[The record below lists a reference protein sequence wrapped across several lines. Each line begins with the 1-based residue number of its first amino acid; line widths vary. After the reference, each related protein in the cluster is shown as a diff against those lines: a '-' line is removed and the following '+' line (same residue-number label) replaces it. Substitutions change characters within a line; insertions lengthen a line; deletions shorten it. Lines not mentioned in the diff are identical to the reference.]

1 MDGLRASAGLLR
13 RGRLRRRRQS
23 QSHSGS
29 VLTLPLRPR
38 KIRRQLRRSVGSRM
52 AALRAQTLPSEDSED
67 SRVESAVD
75 DSGEPLSGGAAAAIP
90 DAARRE
96 SYDHLGPAELLAA
109 PLEAPPAARS
119 LQTPRALVEAQTP
132 PARLVEAQTPPARL
146 VPASVPARVVETSAL
161 PCTASHLAVPPAV
174 APATLSGPQGDST
187 GGELPRGSPLQRVLA
202 ELNRIP
208 NSRRRA
214 ARLFEWLITPMP
226 PEHFYRRL
234 WEREAVLVRR
244 QDHNYY
250 QGLFS
255 TADLDAML
263 RNEDVQ
269 FGQHLDAARYIN
281 GRRETL
287 NPPGR
292 ALPAAAWSLYQ
303 AGCSLRL
310 LCPQAFSTTVWQ
322 FLAVLQEQF
331 GSMAGSNIYL
341 TPPNSQG
348 FAPHY
353 DDIEAFVLQ
362 LEGRKLWRVYRPRVP
377 TEELALTSSPNFS
390 QEDLGEPV
398 LQTVLEPGDLLYFP
412 RGFIHQAQCQ
422 DGVHSLHLTLS
433 TYQRNTWGDFLEAV
447 LPLAVQA
454 AMEENV
460 EFRRG
465 LPRDFMDYMGAQHSD
480 SKDPRRTAFME
491 KVRVLVARLGHF
503 APVDAVADQ
512 RAKDF
517 IHDSLPPV
525 LTDRERALSV
535 YGLPIRWE
543 AGQPVNVGAQLTTET
558 EVHMLQDGIARLVG
572 EGGHLFLYY
581 TVENSRVYHLEEP
594 KFLEIFPQQA
604 DAMELLLRSYPEFVR
619 IGDLPCD
626 SVEDQ
631 LSLATMLYDKGLLI
645 TKMPLTLN

>member
-1 MDGLRASAGLLR
+1 MEAPGPSAGPSR
-13 RGRLRRRRQS
+13 RGRLRRRRPPQP
-23 QSHSGS
+23 HNGS
-29 VLTLPLRPR
+29 VLALPLRPR
-38 KIRRQLRRSVGSRM
+38 KVRRQLRRSVASRM
-52 AALRAQTLPSEDSED
+52 AALRAQALPSEDSED
-67 SRVESAVD
+67 ARVQTAADAVGD
-75 DSGEPLSGGAAAAIP
+75 ALPAGAGAAP
-90 DAARRE
+90 
-96 SYDHLGPAELLAA
+96 ELLG
-109 PLEAPPAARS
+109 APPAARS
-119 LQTPRALVEAQTP
+119 PQTP
-132 PARLVEAQTPPARL
+132 PARAPDGP
-146 VPASVPARVVETSAL
+146 SL
-161 PCTASHLAVPPAV
+161 PGSPRHV
-174 APATLSGPQGDST
+174 ANCA
-187 GGELPRGSPLQRVLA
+187 PRAEDAGRERPWDSPLQRALA
-202 ELNRIP
+202 ELSRIP
-208 NSRRRA
+208 SSRRRA
-214 ARLFEWLITPMP
+214 ARLFEWLIAPMP
-226 PEHFYRRL
+226 PDHFYRRL

-244 QDHNYY
+244 QDHAYY

-255 TADLDAML
+255 TADLDAIL
-263 RNEDVQ
+263 RHEEVQ
-269 FGQHLDAARYIN
+269 FGQHLDAARYVD

-331 GSMAGSNIYL
+331 GSMAGSNVYL

-362 LEGRKLWRVYRPRVP
+362 LEGRKFWRVYRPRVP
-377 TEELALTSSPNFS
+377 GEELALTSSPNFS

-412 RGFIHQAQCQ
+412 RGFIHQAECQ

-433 TYQRNTWGDFLEAV
+433 TYQRNTWGDFLEAI

-535 YGLPIRWE
+535 HGLPIRWE

-572 EGGHLFLYY
+572 EGGQLFLYY

-594 KFLEIFPQQA
+594 KCLEICPQQA
-604 DAMELLLRSYPEFVR
+604 DAMEFLLHSYPEFVR
-619 IGDLPCD
+619 VGDLPCD

-631 LSLATMLYDKGLLI
+631 LSLATMLYDKGLLL
-645 TKMPLTLN
+645 TKVPLAQN

>member
-1 MDGLRASAGLLR
+1 MEVLRPSAGVLK
-13 RGRLRRRRQS
+13 RGRLRRRRPPQP
-23 QSHSGS
+23 HSGS
-29 VLTLPLRPR
+29 VLALPLRPR
-38 KIRRQLRRSVGSRM
+38 KIRRQLRRSVASRM
-52 AALRAQTLPSEDSED
+52 SALRAQALPSEDADGSRAQTTADDLGD
-67 SRVESAVD
+67 SLPGS
-75 DSGEPLSGGAAAAIP
+75 AAAIP
-90 DAARRE
+90 
-96 SYDHLGPAELLAA
+96 ELL
-109 PLEAPPAARS
+109 EASPAARS
-119 LQTPRALVEAQTP
+119 LQTPPAGVVEVPAA
-132 PARLVEAQTPPARL
+132 PARAPDVCTPQ
-146 VPASVPARVVETSAL
+146 
-161 PCTASHLAVPPAV
+161 HLANSLPLGT
-174 APATLSGPQGDST
+174 PATLSAPQMDNAGR
-187 GGELPRGSPLQRVLA
+187 ELPWDSPLQRILA

-208 NSRRRA
+208 SSRRRA
-214 ARLFEWLITPMP
+214 ARLFEWLIAPMP
-226 PEHFYRRL
+226 PDHFYRRL

-244 QDHNYY
+244 QDHAYY

-255 TADLDAML
+255 TADLDSIL
-263 RNEDVQ
+263 RNEEVQ

-310 LCPQAFSTTVWQ
+310 LCPQAFSITVWQ

-331 GSMAGSNIYL
+331 GSMAGSNVYL

-377 TEELALTSSPNFS
+377 GEELALTSSPNFS

-412 RGFIHQAQCQ
+412 RGFIHQAECQ

-433 TYQRNTWGDFLEAV
+433 TYQRNTWGDFLEAI

-543 AGQPVNVGAQLTTET
+543 AGEPVNVGAQLTTET

-572 EGGHLFLYY
+572 EGGQLFLYH

-594 KFLEIFPQQA
+594 KCLEIYPQQA
-604 DAMELLLRSYPEFVR
+604 DAMEFLLRSYPEFVR
-619 IGDLPCD
+619 VGDLPCD

-631 LSLATMLYDKGLLI
+631 LSLATMLYDKGLLL
-645 TKMPLTLN
+645 TKVPLAQN

>member
-1 MDGLRASAGLLR
+1 MEELQNGAALPR
-13 RGRLRRRRQS
+13 RGRGRRRRQP
-23 QSHSGS
+23 QLRDGS
-29 VLTLPLRPR
+29 VLVLPSRPR
-38 KIRRQLRRSVGSRM
+38 RIRRHRKTAAARV
-52 AALRAQTLPSEDSED
+52 AALRARSLLRKASAPKVEPAAS
-67 SRVESAVD
+67 SREAPA
-75 DSGEPLSGGAAAAIP
+75 E
-90 DAARRE
+90 RRE
-96 SYDHLGPAELLAA
+96 PSLSAE
-109 PLEAPPAARS
+109 
-119 LQTPRALVEAQTP
+119 PR
-132 PARLVEAQTPPARL
+132 
-146 VPASVPARVVETSAL
+146 PASVSVRRRVEGR
-161 PCTASHLAVPPAV
+161 PAV
-174 APATLSGPQGDST
+174 SRLLGTPVPLPGPCVDDA
-187 GGELPRGSPLQRVLA
+187 ERPWDSPLQQVLA
-202 ELNRIP
+202 ELNGIP
-208 NSRRRA
+208 SSRRRA
-214 ARLFEWLITPMP
+214 ARLFEWLLAPLP
-226 PEHFYRRL
+226 PDHFYRRL

-244 QDHNYY
+244 QDPTYY
-250 QGLFS
+250 GGLFS
-255 TADLDAML
+255 TADLDSML
-263 RNEDVQ
+263 RHEDVH
-269 FGQHLDAARYIN
+269 FGQHLDAARYID

-310 LCPQAFSTTVWQ
+310 LCPQAFSPTVWQ

-331 GSMAGSNIYL
+331 GSMAGSNVYL

-362 LEGRKLWRVYRPRVP
+362 LEGRKLWRVYRPRDP
-377 TEELALTSSPNFS
+377 SEELALTSSPNFS

-412 RGFIHQAQCQ
+412 RGFIHQAECQ

-433 TYQRNTWGDFLEAV
+433 TFQRNTWGDFLEAV

-454 AMEENV
+454 AIEENV

-535 YGLPIRWE
+535 HGLPIRWE
-543 AGQPVNVGAQLTTET
+543 AGEPVNVGAQLTTET

-572 EGGHLFLYY
+572 EGGRLFLYY

-594 KFLEIFPQQA
+594 KCLEIYPQQA

-619 IGDLPCD
+619 VGDLPCD

-631 LSLATMLYDKGLLI
+631 LSLATMLYDKGLLL
-645 TKMPLTLN
+645 TKTPLVLS

>member
-1 MDGLRASAGLLR
+1 MASV
-13 RGRLRRRRQS
+13 RGK
-23 QSHSGS
+23 
-29 VLTLPLRPR
+29 R
-38 KIRRQLRRSVGSRM
+38 KR
-52 AALRAQTLPSEDSED
+52 
-67 SRVESAVD
+67 
-75 DSGEPLSGGAAAAIP
+75 
-90 DAARRE
+90 
-96 SYDHLGPAELLAA
+96 PAELLEASRSAEPRPVSARPRSASATLPSRVEGWAALSRNLGTAA
-109 PLEAPPAARS
+109 PPPPGSHADEPGR
-119 LQTPRALVEAQTP
+119 PRA
-132 PARLVEAQTPPARL
+132 
-146 VPASVPARVVETSAL
+146 
-161 PCTASHLAVPPAV
+161 
-174 APATLSGPQGDST
+174 
-187 GGELPRGSPLQRVLA
+187 SPLQQVLT
-202 ELNRIP
+202 ELNGIP
-208 NSRRRA
+208 SSRRRA
-214 ARLFEWLITPMP
+214 ARLFEWLLAPLP
-226 PEHFYRRL
+226 PDHFYRRL

-244 QDHNYY
+244 QDRSYY
-250 QGLFS
+250 EGLFS
-255 TADLDAML
+255 TADLDSML
-263 RNEDVQ
+263 RYEDVQ
-269 FGQHLDAARYIN
+269 FGQHLDAARYVD

-292 ALPAAAWSLYQ
+292 ALPAAAWSLYR

-310 LCPQAFSTTVWQ
+310 LCPQAFSPTVWQ

-331 GSMAGSNIYL
+331 GSMAGSNVYL
-341 TPPNSQG
+341 TPPDSQG

-362 LEGRKLWRVYRPRVP
+362 LEGRKLWRVYRPRDP
-377 TEELALTSSPNFS
+377 SEELALTSSPNFS

-412 RGFIHQAQCQ
+412 RGFIHQAECQ

-454 AMEENV
+454 AIEENV

-535 YGLPIRWE
+535 HGLPVRWE
-543 AGQPVNVGAQLTTET
+543 AGEPVNVGAQLTTET
-558 EVHMLQDGIARLVG
+558 QVHMLQDGVARLVG
-572 EGGHLFLYY
+572 EGGRLFLYH

-594 KFLEIFPQQA
+594 KCLEIHPQQA

-619 IGDLPCD
+619 VGDLPCD

-631 LSLATMLYDKGLLI
+631 LSLATMLYDKGLLL
-645 TKMPLTLN
+645 TKTPLVPS

>member
-1 MDGLRASAGLLR
+1 MEGLRASAGLLR
-13 RGRLRRRRQS
+13 RGRLRRRRQP
-23 QSHSGS
+23 QPHSSS
-29 VLTLPLRPR
+29 VLSLPLRPR
-38 KIRRQLRRSVGSRM
+38 KIRRQLRRSVASRM
-52 AALRAQTLPSEDSED
+52 AALRAQTLPSEDSVD

-75 DSGEPLSGGAAAAIP
+75 GTGDPLSGGAAAAIP

-96 SYDHLGPAELLAA
+96 SYGPLGPAEL
-109 PLEAPPAARS
+109 LEAPPAARS

-132 PARLVEAQTPPARL
+132 PARLVEAQTQPARL
-146 VPASVPARVVETSAL
+146 VPASVPTRVVETSAL
-161 PCTASHLAVPPAV
+161 LCNAQHLAASSSV
-174 APATLSGPQGDST
+174 APATLSGPQGESS
-187 GGELPRGSPLQRVLA
+187 GGELSWGSPLQRVLA

-214 ARLFEWLITPMP
+214 ARLFEWLIAPMP

-244 QDHNYY
+244 QDHTYY

-255 TADLDAML
+255 TADLDSML
-263 RNEDVQ
+263 RHEDVQ

-310 LCPQAFSTTVWQ
+310 LCPQAFSSTVWQ

-331 GSMAGSNIYL
+331 GSMAGSNVYL

-362 LEGRKLWRVYRPRVP
+362 LEGRKLWRVYRPRDP

-412 RGFIHQAQCQ
+412 RGFIHQAECQ

-543 AGQPVNVGAQLTTET
+543 SGEPVNVGAQLTTET

-594 KFLEIFPQQA
+594 KYLEIYPQQA

-619 IGDLPCD
+619 VGDLPCD

>member
-1 MDGLRASAGLLR
+1 MEELQNGVALPR
-13 RGRLRRRRQS
+13 RGRGRRRRQP
-23 QSHSGS
+23 QLRDGS
-29 VLTLPLRPR
+29 VLVLPSRPR
-38 KIRRQLRRSVGSRM
+38 RIRRHRKTAAARV
-52 AALRAQTLPSEDSED
+52 AALRARSLLRKASAPKVEPAAS
-67 SRVESAVD
+67 SREAPA
-75 DSGEPLSGGAAAAIP
+75 E
-90 DAARRE
+90 RRE
-96 SYDHLGPAELLAA
+96 PSLSAE
-109 PLEAPPAARS
+109 
-119 LQTPRALVEAQTP
+119 PR
-132 PARLVEAQTPPARL
+132 
-146 VPASVPARVVETSAL
+146 PASVSVRRRVEGR
-161 PCTASHLAVPPAV
+161 PAV
-174 APATLSGPQGDST
+174 SRLLGTPVPLPGPRVDDA
-187 GGELPRGSPLQRVLA
+187 ERPWDSPLQQVLA
-202 ELNRIP
+202 ELNGIP
-208 NSRRRA
+208 SSRRRA
-214 ARLFEWLITPMP
+214 ARLFEWLLAPLP
-226 PEHFYRRL
+226 PDHFYRRL

-244 QDHNYY
+244 QDPTYY
-250 QGLFS
+250 GGLFS
-255 TADLDAML
+255 TADLDSML
-263 RNEDVQ
+263 RHEDVH
-269 FGQHLDAARYIN
+269 FGQHLDAARYID

-310 LCPQAFSTTVWQ
+310 LCPQAFSPTVWQ

-331 GSMAGSNIYL
+331 GSMAGSNVYL

-362 LEGRKLWRVYRPRVP
+362 LEGRKLWRVYRPRDP
-377 TEELALTSSPNFS
+377 SEELALTSSPNFS

-412 RGFIHQAQCQ
+412 RGFIHQAECQ

-433 TYQRNTWGDFLEAV
+433 TFQRNTWGDFLEAV

-454 AMEENV
+454 AIEENV

-535 YGLPIRWE
+535 HGLPIRWE
-543 AGQPVNVGAQLTTET
+543 AGEPVNMGAQLTTET

-572 EGGHLFLYY
+572 EGGRLFLYY

-594 KFLEIFPQQA
+594 KCLEIYPQQA

-619 IGDLPCD
+619 VGDLPCD

-631 LSLATMLYDKGLLI
+631 LSLATMLYDKGLLL
-645 TKMPLTLN
+645 TKTPLVLS

>member
-1 MDGLRASAGLLR
+1 MDGLRSSAGLLR
-13 RGRLRRRRQS
+13 RGRLRRRRQP

-29 VLTLPLRPR
+29 VLVLPLRPR
-38 KIRRQLRRSVGSRM
+38 KIRRQLRRSIASRM
-52 AALRAQTLPSEDSED
+52 AALRAQALPSDD
-67 SRVESAVD
+67 SRVEST
-75 DSGEPLSGGAAAAIP
+75 GEDPRDPLPGGPAATP
-90 DAARRE
+90 DAVRRE
-96 SYDHLGPAELLAA
+96 PYGHLGPAELL
-109 PLEAPPAARS
+109 EASPAARS
-119 LQTPRALVEAQTP
+119 QQTP
-132 PARLVEAQTPPARL
+132 PARLVQASAPPARL
-146 VPASVPARVVETSAL
+146 GEVPATPSRVVETSAL
-161 PCTASHLAVPPAV
+161 LCSSQHSAAAPPSV
-174 APATLSGPQGDST
+174 APATQVDSA
-187 GGELPRGSPLQRVLA
+187 GGELAWDSPLQRVLA

-208 NSRRRA
+208 SSRRRA
-214 ARLFEWLITPMP
+214 ARLFEWLIAPMP
-226 PEHFYRRL
+226 PDHFYRRL

-244 QDHNYY
+244 QDHTYY

-255 TADLDAML
+255 TADLDSML
-263 RNEDVQ
+263 RNEEVQ

-331 GSMAGSNIYL
+331 GSMAGSNVYL

-390 QEDLGEPV
+390 QDDLGEPV

-412 RGFIHQAQCQ
+412 RGFIHQAECQ

-543 AGQPVNVGAQLTTET
+543 AGEPVNVGAQLTTET

-572 EGGHLFLYY
+572 EGGRLYLYY

-594 KFLEIFPQQA
+594 KCLEIFPQQA

-619 IGDLPCD
+619 VGDLPCD

-631 LSLATMLYDKGLLI
+631 LSLATMLYDKGLLL
-645 TKMPLTLN
+645 TKMPLT

>member
-1 MDGLRASAGLLR
+1 MEELQNGAALPR
-13 RGRLRRRRQS
+13 RGRGRRRRQP
-23 QSHSGS
+23 QLRDGS
-29 VLTLPLRPR
+29 VLALPSRPR
-38 KIRRQLRRSVGSRM
+38 RIRRHRKTVAVRV
-52 AALRAQTLPSEDSED
+52 AALRARSLLRKASAPK
-67 SRVESAVD
+67 VEPAA
-75 DSGEPLSGGAAAAIP
+75 GAREAL
-90 DAARRE
+90 DERRE
-96 SYDHLGPAELLAA
+96 PSLSAE
-109 PLEAPPAARS
+109 
-119 LQTPRALVEAQTP
+119 PR
-132 PARLVEAQTPPARL
+132 
-146 VPASVPARVVETSAL
+146 PASVSLRRRVEGR
-161 PCTASHLAVPPAV
+161 PAV
-174 APATLSGPQGDST
+174 SRLLGTPVPLPGPRVDDA
-187 GGELPRGSPLQRVLA
+187 ERPWDSPLQQVLA
-202 ELNRIP
+202 ELNGIP
-208 NSRRRA
+208 SSRRRA
-214 ARLFEWLITPMP
+214 ARLFEWLLAPLP
-226 PEHFYRRL
+226 PDHFYRRL

-244 QDHNYY
+244 QDPTYY
-250 QGLFS
+250 GGLFS
-255 TADLDAML
+255 TADLDSML
-263 RNEDVQ
+263 RHEDVH
-269 FGQHLDAARYIN
+269 FGQHLDAARYID

-310 LCPQAFSTTVWQ
+310 LCPQAFSPTVWQ

-331 GSMAGSNIYL
+331 GSMAGSNVYL

-362 LEGRKLWRVYRPRVP
+362 LEGRKLWRVYRPRDP
-377 TEELALTSSPNFS
+377 SEELALTSSPNFS

-412 RGFIHQAQCQ
+412 RGFIHQAECQ

-433 TYQRNTWGDFLEAV
+433 TFQRNTWGDFLEAV

-454 AMEENV
+454 AIEENV

-535 YGLPIRWE
+535 HGLPIRWE
-543 AGQPVNVGAQLTTET
+543 AGEPVNVGAQLTTET

-572 EGGHLFLYY
+572 EGGRLFLYY

-594 KFLEIFPQQA
+594 KCLEIYPQQA

-619 IGDLPCD
+619 VGDLPCD

-631 LSLATMLYDKGLLI
+631 LSLATMLYDKGLLL
-645 TKMPLTLN
+645 TKTPLVLS

>member
-1 MDGLRASAGLLR
+1 MDELPNGNGAALLKRR
-13 RGRLRRRRQS
+13 RGRRRRQP
-23 QSHSGS
+23 QPGGAS
-29 VLTLPLRPR
+29 VLVLPLRSR
-38 KIRRQLRRSVGSRM
+38 KVRRHRKSAASRV
-52 AALRAQTLPSEDSED
+52 AALRARALLSEDSD
-67 SRVESAVD
+67 SKVPSVGGEREGPAGLPEASRSAEPQPVPVRPRPASATLPRRVE
-75 DSGEPLSGGAAAAIP
+75 G
-90 DAARRE
+90 R
-96 SYDHLGPAELLAA
+96 AELS
-109 PLEAPPAARS
+109 RS
-119 LQTPRALVEAQTP
+119 LGTHAD
-132 PARLVEAQTPPARL
+132 
-146 VPASVPARVVETSAL
+146 
-161 PCTASHLAVPPAV
+161 
-174 APATLSGPQGDST
+174 GPERRWD
-187 GGELPRGSPLQRVLA
+187 SPLQQVLA
-202 ELNRIP
+202 ELNGIP
-208 NSRRRA
+208 SSRRRA
-214 ARLFEWLITPMP
+214 ARLFEWLLAPLP
-226 PEHFYRRL
+226 PDHFYRRL

-244 QDHNYY
+244 QDPSYY
-250 QGLFS
+250 EGLFS
-255 TADLDAML
+255 TADLDSML
-263 RNEDVQ
+263 RDEDVH
-269 FGQHLDAARYIN
+269 FGQHLDAARYVD

-292 ALPAAAWSLYQ
+292 ALPATAWSLYR

-310 LCPQAFSTTVWQ
+310 LCPQAFSPTVWQ

-331 GSMAGSNIYL
+331 GSMAGSNVYL

-362 LEGRKLWRVYRPRVP
+362 LEGRKLWRVYRPRDP
-377 TEELALTSSPNFS
+377 SEELALTSSPNFS

-412 RGFIHQAQCQ
+412 RGFIHQAECQ

-433 TYQRNTWGDFLEAV
+433 TYQRNSWGDFLEAV

-454 AMEENV
+454 AIEENV

-525 LTDRERALSV
+525 LTEREKALSV
-535 YGLPIRWE
+535 HGLPVRWE
-543 AGQPVNVGAQLTTET
+543 AGEPVNVGAQLTTET
-558 EVHMLQDGIARLVG
+558 QVHMLQDGIARLVG
-572 EGGHLFLYY
+572 EGDRLLLYY

-594 KFLEIFPQQA
+594 KCLEIHPQQA
-604 DAMELLLRSYPEFVR
+604 DAVELLLRSYPEFVR
-619 IGDLPCD
+619 VGDLPCD

-631 LSLATMLYDKGLLI
+631 LSLATTLYDKGLLL
-645 TKMPLTLN
+645 TKTPLALS

>member
-1 MDGLRASAGLLR
+1 MDELWSSAALLR
-13 RGRLRRRRQS
+13 RGRGRRRRQP
-23 QSHSGS
+23 QALGGS
-29 VLTLPLRPR
+29 VLALPLRPR
-38 KIRRQLRRSVGSRM
+38 KIRRHRKSAASRV
-52 AALRAQTLPSEDSED
+52 AAPRARAPPSEDPD
-67 SRVESAVD
+67 SKVESA
-75 DSGEPLSGGAAAAIP
+75 AAE
-90 DAARRE
+90 RE
-96 SYDHLGPAELLAA
+96 GPAERR
-109 PLEAPPAARS
+109 EAGPRPVPVPVPVPMPVPVP
-119 LQTPRALVEAQTP
+119 PRAAL
-132 PARLVEAQTPPARL
+132 
-146 VPASVPARVVETSAL
+146 ASVPRGVEGRAFRPRDLGTSA
-161 PCTASHLAVPPAV
+161 SPP
-174 APATLSGPQGDST
+174 GPHVDGPERPWD
-187 GGELPRGSPLQRVLA
+187 SPLQQVLA
-202 ELNRIP
+202 ELDGIP
-208 NSRRRA
+208 SSRRRA
-214 ARLFEWLITPMP
+214 ARLFEWLLAPLP
-226 PEHFYRRL
+226 PDHFYRRL

-244 QDHNYY
+244 EDRSYY
-250 QGLFS
+250 KGLFS
-255 TADLDAML
+255 TSDLDSML
-263 RNEDVQ
+263 RHEDVQ
-269 FGQHLDAARYIN
+269 FGQHLDAARYVD

-292 ALPAAAWSLYQ
+292 ALPAAAWSLYR

-310 LCPQAFSTTVWQ
+310 LCPQAFSPTVWQ

-331 GSMAGSNIYL
+331 GSMAGSNVYL

-362 LEGRKLWRVYRPRVP
+362 LEGRKLWRVYRPRDP
-377 TEELALTSSPNFS
+377 SEELPLTSSPNFS
-390 QEDLGEPV
+390 QEDLGEPI

-412 RGFIHQAQCQ
+412 RGFIHQAECQ

-454 AMEENV
+454 AVEENV

-480 SKDPRRTAFME
+480 SKDPRRMAFME

-525 LTDRERALSV
+525 LTERERALSV
-535 YGLPIRWE
+535 HGLPVRWE
-543 AGQPVNVGAQLTTET
+543 AGQPVNVGAELTTET

-572 EGGHLFLYY
+572 EGGRLFLYY

-594 KFLEIFPQQA
+594 KCLEIYPQQA
-604 DAMELLLRSYPEFVR
+604 DAMELLLCSYPEFVR
-619 IGDLPCD
+619 VGDLPCD
-626 SVEDQ
+626 SVQDQ
-631 LSLATMLYDKGLLI
+631 LSLATMLFDKGLLL
-645 TKMPLTLN
+645 TKTPLVLN

>member
-1 MDGLRASAGLLR
+1 MDGLRGTAGLLR
-13 RGRLRRRRQS
+13 RGRPRRRRQP
-23 QSHSGS
+23 QSLSGS
-29 VLTLPLRPR
+29 VLALPLRPR
-38 KIRRQLRRSVGSRM
+38 KIRRQLRRSAASSM
-52 AALRAQTLPSEDSED
+52 AALRVRTLPSEDSED
-67 SRVESAVD
+67 SRVESTAGHLGD
-75 DSGEPLSGGAAAAIP
+75 PLPDGGAAAQS

-96 SYDHLGPAELLAA
+96 LPE
-109 PLEAPPAARS
+109 EASSAARS
-119 LQTPRALVEAQTP
+119 RGTSP
-132 PARLVEAQTPPARL
+132 PARVGDP
-146 VPASVPARVVETSAL
+146 SAL
-161 PCTASHLAVPPAV
+161 R
-174 APATLSGPQGDST
+174 GT
-187 GGELPRGSPLQRVLA
+187 GSQPVDGVDGVDGELPWDSPLQRILA

-208 NSRRRA
+208 SSRRRA
-214 ARLFEWLITPMP
+214 ARLFEWLIAPMP

-244 QDHNYY
+244 QDRTYY

-255 TADLDAML
+255 TADLDSIL
-263 RNEDVQ
+263 RHEEVQ
-269 FGQHLDAARYIN
+269 FGQHLDAARYVH

-310 LCPQAFSTTVWQ
+310 LCPQAFSATVWH

-331 GSMAGSNIYL
+331 GSMAGSNVYL

-362 LEGRKLWRVYRPRVP
+362 LEGKKLWRVYRPRVP
-377 TEELALTSSPNFS
+377 SEELALTPSPNFS
-390 QEDLGEPV
+390 QDDLGEPV

-412 RGFIHQAQCQ
+412 RGFIHQAECQ
-422 DGVHSLHLTLS
+422 EGVHSLHLTLS
-433 TYQRNTWGDFLEAV
+433 TYQRNTWGDFLEAL

-480 SKDPRRTAFME
+480 SKDPRRAAFME
-491 KVRVLVARLGHF
+491 KVRVLLSRLGHF

-535 YGLPIRWE
+535 HGLQIRWE
-543 AGQPVNVGAQLTTET
+543 AGAPVNVGAQLTTET

-594 KFLEIFPQQA
+594 KCLEIYPQQA
-604 DAMELLLRSYPEFVR
+604 DAVELLLRSYPEFVR
-619 IGDLPCD
+619 VGDLPCD

-631 LSLATMLYDKGLLI
+631 LSLATMLYDKGLLL
-645 TKMPLTLN
+645 TKMPLALS

>member
-1 MDGLRASAGLLR
+1 MDGLRAGAGLLR
-13 RGRLRRRRQS
+13 RGRLRRRRQP
-23 QSHSGS
+23 QPHSGS
-29 VLTLPLRPR
+29 VLALPLRPR
-38 KIRRQLRRSVGSRM
+38 KIRRQLRRSVASRM

-67 SRVESAVD
+67 SRVESTVD
-75 DSGEPLSGGAAAAIP
+75 DPGDSLPGGAVATP

-96 SYDHLGPAELLAA
+96 PYGQLGPAELL
-109 PLEAPPAARS
+109 EGSPAARS
-119 LQTPRALVEAQTP
+119 LQTP
-132 PARLVEAQTPPARL
+132 PARLVEAQTPPSRL
-146 VPASVPARVVETSAL
+146 VPASAPPARLVEVPAAPARVAETSAL
-161 PCTASHLAVPPAV
+161 LCSAQHLAAAPPSMT
-174 APATLSGPQGDST
+174 PATLSGPQVDST
-187 GGELPRGSPLQRVLA
+187 GGRLTWDSPLQRVLA
-202 ELNRIP
+202 ELNSIP
-208 NSRRRA
+208 SSRRRA
-214 ARLFEWLITPMP
+214 ARLFEWLIAPMP
-226 PEHFYRRL
+226 PDHFYRRL

-244 QDHNYY
+244 QDHTYY

-255 TADLDAML
+255 TADLDSIL

-269 FGQHLDAARYIN
+269 FSQHLDAARYLN
-281 GRRETL
+281 GQRETL

-322 FLAVLQEQF
+322 VLAVLQEQF
-331 GSMAGSNIYL
+331 GSMAGSNVYL

-390 QEDLGEPV
+390 QDDLGEPV

-412 RGFIHQAQCQ
+412 RGFIHQAECQ

-465 LPRDFMDYMGAQHSD
+465 LPLDFMDYMGAQHSD

-517 IHDSLPPV
+517 IHDSMPPV

-543 AGQPVNVGAQLTTET
+543 AGEPVNVGAQLTTET
-558 EVHMLQDGIARLVG
+558 EVHMLQDRIARLVG
-572 EGGHLFLYY
+572 EGDHLFLYY

-594 KFLEIFPQQA
+594 KCLEIYPQQA

-619 IGDLPCD
+619 VGDLPCD
-626 SVEDQ
+626 SVEEQ
-631 LSLATMLYDKGLLI
+631 LSLATMLYDKGLLL
-645 TKMPLTLN
+645 TKMPLT

>member
-1 MDGLRASAGLLR
+1 MGVTNPEPAGDRAPFPECTAAAACVSSFLPPDPPAVEGHQAMEVLRPSAGLR
-13 RGRLRRRRQS
+13 RGRLRRRRPPPP
-23 QSHSGS
+23 HSGS
-29 VLTLPLRPR
+29 VLALPLRPR
-38 KIRRQLRRSVGSRM
+38 KIRRQLRRSVASRM
-52 AALRAQTLPSEDSED
+52 AALRAQALPSVDSED
-67 SRVESAVD
+67 SRVQTTAD
-75 DSGEPLSGGAAAAIP
+75 DLGAARPGGAAAIP
-90 DAARRE
+90 
-96 SYDHLGPAELLAA
+96 EL
-109 PLEAPPAARS
+109 LEAPPA
-119 LQTPRALVEAQTP
+119 
-132 PARLVEAQTPPARL
+132 
-146 VPASVPARVVETSAL
+146 RVVEVPAAPARALNASAL
-161 PCTASHLAVPPAV
+161 LCIPQPLANS
-174 APATLSGPQGDST
+174 TPQVDNT
-187 GGELPRGSPLQRVLA
+187 GRELPWDSPLQR
-202 ELNRIP
+202 I
-208 NSRRRA
+208 RRRA
-214 ARLFEWLITPMP
+214 ACLFEWLIAPMP
-226 PEHFYRRL
+226 PDHFYRRL
-234 WEREAVLVRR
+234 WEREAVLIRR
-244 QDHNYY
+244 QDHAYY

-255 TADLDAML
+255 TADLDSIL
-263 RNEDVQ
+263 RNEEVQ
-269 FGQHLDAARYIN
+269 FGQHLDATRYVN

-310 LCPQAFSTTVWQ
+310 LCPQAFSTTIWQ

-331 GSMAGSNIYL
+331 GSMAGSNVYL

-377 TEELALTSSPNFS
+377 GEELALTSSPNFS

-412 RGFIHQAQCQ
+412 RGFIHQAECQ
-422 DGVHSLHLTLS
+422 NGVHSLHLTLS
-433 TYQRNTWGDFLEAV
+433 TYQRNTWGDFLEAI

-465 LPRDFMDYMGAQHSD
+465 LPRDFLDYMGAQHSD

-543 AGQPVNVGAQLTTET
+543 AGEPVNVGAQLTTET

-572 EGGHLFLYY
+572 EGGQLFLYY

-594 KFLEIFPQQA
+594 KCLEIYPQQA
-604 DAMELLLRSYPEFVR
+604 DAMEFLLRSYPEFVR
-619 IGDLPCD
+619 VGDLPCD

-631 LSLATMLYDKGLLI
+631 LSLATMLYDKGLLL
-645 TKMPLTLN
+645 TKVPLAQN